1 MRVVLIDHEL
11 YRVGLRLILDPVRDC
26 EVVGE
31 AGTALRAFEVVAHLA
46 PDVVVIDP
54 VLRGLRGTSAIQTLR
69 RCAPRVRILV
79 LTELGRL
86 RDVADAVAEGA
97 SGYALKDE
105 ENDMILHALRQVH
118 LGRLY
123 LSPGLD
129 LRRESDL
136 DLVHASRIVRPS
148 L

>member
-1 MRVVLIDHEL
+1 LIDHEL
-11 YRVGLRLILDPVRDC
+11 YRVGLRLILEPVHDC
-26 EVVGE
+26 EVIGE
-31 AGTALRAFEVVAHLA
+31 SGAALRAFEVVAQLA

-54 VLRGLRGTSAIQTLR
+54 VLRGLRGTGAIRTIR
-69 RCAPRVRILV
+69 RCAPGVRILV

-86 RDVADAVAEGA
+86 RDVVDAIGEGA

-105 ENDMILHALRQVH
+105 ENDAILHALRQVH

-129 LRRESDL
+129 LRRDPDL
-136 DLVHASRIVRPS
+136 SLGHPPGFVRPS
-148 L
+148 P